1 VAGTGKT
8 FLDRDHT
15 LEHFRQELWVPA
27 LLDRQYDYADIIPES
42 PFAGEF
48 IKKYGNELARVEGVG
63 NEGDLKHVDNFLDC
77 VRSRQQP
84 NCHADLGYKVMA
96 TVELSVRSYRN
107 GKVYYFDAER
117 EQVVEKV

>member
-15 LEHFRQELWVPA
+15 LEHFRQEFWVPA
-27 LLDRQYDYADIIPES
+27 LL
-42 PFAGEF
+42 FAGEF
-48 IKKYGNELARVEGVG
+48 IKKYGNELVRVEGVG

-117 EQVVEKV
+117 EQVVEKA